1 MIHLLYHWIDIDG
14 LASAA
19 VVERFLI
26 YHEKA
31 DPATLN
37 LVPVNYNDFRRKL
50 AKVAGKA
57 IPSDRVWIVDMNV
70 DKEWLVSR
78 LFNPSVLA
86 SLKKMAKKQCEIV
99 WFDHHLWTDDVI
111 SKVRPLVS
119 FFQINSGAPSA
130 CHLIKEKFLPDDEV
144 ARGLSALADE
154 TDRFMWLRAQEEK
167 KIDWSQLHWQW
178 YLISE
183 SVTKK
188 LVSQQRII
196 DRMAEAGASL
206 DSTLQ
211 DMALKVKARND
222 EGLSRV
228 LQKTEVRDISGL
240 KASVTPVY
248 SPSCKAS
255 LLGLHVYF
263 NTNADLC
270 VMLFPNGV
278 ISIRSAKG
286 LARNLALKLG
296 GGGHQKAAGAQM
308 PFLNRL
314 FLRLFRVY
322 PTNMIWK
329 LIQETLSEGN
339 LHTS

>member
-19 VVERFLI
+19 VVKRFLI
-26 YHEKA
+26 YHEKV
-31 DPATLN
+31 DPKTLN
-37 LVPVNYNDFRRKL
+37 LVPVNYDDFRRKL
-50 AKVAGKA
+50 AKVARKT

-70 DKEWLVSR
+70 DEEWLVSR
-78 LFNPSVLA
+78 PFNPSVSM
-86 SLKKMAKKQCEIV
+86 SLEKMAKKQCEII
-99 WFDHHLWTDDVI
+99 WFDHHVWTDEVTA
-111 SKVRPLVS
+111 KVRPLVS
-119 FFQINSGAPSA
+119 IFQVDSGAPSA
-130 CHLIKEKFLPDDEV
+130 CHLIKEKFLPDDKI
-144 ARGLSALADE
+144 ADGLSALADE

-167 KIDWSQLHWQW
+167 KIDWSQLHWRW

-188 LVSQQRII
+188 SVSQQRII
-196 DRMAEAGASL
+196 DKMAEAGTSL

-211 DMALKVKARND
+211 DIALKIKAKND
-222 EGLSRV
+222 EGLSEV

-308 PFLNRL
+308 PFLNRIL
-314 FLRLFRVY
+314 ARLFRIY
-322 PTNMIWK
+322 PTNMIWR
-329 LIQETLSEGN
+329 LIRETLSEGN
-339 LHTS
+339 CI

>member
-19 VVERFLI
+19 VVKRFLI
-26 YHEKA
+26 YHEKVEST
-31 DPATLN
+31 TLN
-37 LVPVNYNDFRRKL
+37 LVPVNYDDFRRKL

-57 IPSDRVWIVDMNV
+57 IPGDRVWIVDMNV
-70 DKEWLVSR
+70 DEEWLVSR

-86 SLKKMAKKQCEIV
+86 SLEKMAKKQCEIV
-99 WFDHHLWTDDVI
+99 WFDHHVWTEDVTA
-111 SKVRPLVS
+111 KVRPFVS
-119 FFQINSGAPSA
+119 VFQVDSGAPSA
-130 CHLIKEKFLPDDEV
+130 CHLIKEKFLSDDKIAE
-144 ARGLSALADE
+144 GLSALADE

-167 KIDWSQLHWQW
+167 KIDWSQPHWLW

-183 SVTKK
+183 SVTRK
-188 LVSQQRII
+188 LVSQRWII
-196 DRMAEAGASL
+196 DRMVEAGMSW
-206 DSTLQ
+206 DSALQ
-211 DMALKVKARND
+211 DIALKVKARND

-228 LQKTEVRDISGL
+228 LQKTEVRDIGGL

-263 NTNADLC
+263 STNADLC

-308 PFLNRL
+308 PLLNRIL
-314 FLRLFRVY
+314 ARFFKIY
-322 PTNMIWK
+322 PTSKIWG
-329 LIQETLSEGN
+329 LIHETIVEEKP
-339 LHTS
+339 HIK